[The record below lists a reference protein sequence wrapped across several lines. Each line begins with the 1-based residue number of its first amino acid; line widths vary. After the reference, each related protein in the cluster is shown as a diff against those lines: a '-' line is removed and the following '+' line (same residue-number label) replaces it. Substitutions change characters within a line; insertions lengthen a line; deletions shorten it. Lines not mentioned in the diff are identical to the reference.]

1 MAVKFDG
8 GVILG
13 ADSRTTTGAY
23 IANRITDKIT
33 PLVDSSI
40 YGCLSGS
47 AADTQALADIVKYY
61 LEFFGFFIDLIF
73 HSIER
78 NEPMSVHAAANI
90 FKSLCYENKA
100 SLQAGII
107 VAGWDSVSNGAV
119 YNIPLGGSIHR
130 QPYAIGG
137 SGSTYIYGYCD
148 AAYRAGMTREQ
159 CEQFVTH
166 GKATLLII
174 AIALAMERDGSSGGV
189 IRLAIVTKDGCDRKV
204 VAGADIPQ
212 HWRD

>member
-47 AADTQALADIVKYY
+47 AADTQALADIVN
-61 LEFFGFFIDLIF
+61 
-73 HSIER
+73 IER